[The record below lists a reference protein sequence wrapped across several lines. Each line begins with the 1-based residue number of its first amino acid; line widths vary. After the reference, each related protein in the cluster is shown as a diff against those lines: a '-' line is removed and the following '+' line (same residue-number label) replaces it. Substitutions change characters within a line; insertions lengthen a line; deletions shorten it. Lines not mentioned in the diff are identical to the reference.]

1 MTPLREVSRQRI
13 SMIGAGLA
21 LALLAALAIA
31 MPPNPADLLPAVLFC
46 LLMVFTMTFGVPISQ
61 GSVSLMPMVATA
73 AYLVLGLTLA
83 AWLTFV
89 SAFIRGWII
98 HHWSH
103 KLGARREWESG
114 ATIARTATSA
124 IMHALGI
131 LAGGAVF
138 QLCGGTTPA
147 KVVDLPM
154 LLRLGLLGLTYL
166 SVNYLIAGT
175 YIATLGRAPL
185 RSYLESLPR
194 AAVFEGS
201 PILFA
206 VLIAVTLT
214 QLGLGY
220 FSLLALNLVVGS
232 LIAHRLDLA
241 NRRLARRARELDGL
255 QAVGQALSAS
265 LDVEDIVLAIYA
277 QVARLMPAHEFYVA
291 LYDPHTE
298 GITFPLAVEGWKRV
312 QWRSRQVG
320 NGLTEY
326 VLKSGEPLLIQGDVK
341 GRATALGLDYV
352 ERDLTCWLGV
362 PMIAGTEPLGVIAV
376 QSYTDP
382 KAYDTSHQRVLHTI
396 AAQAAIAIHN
406 AHLYARTDESLARR
420 VQELDSILRTTR
432 DGFLLL
438 DLDWRVLTPNRTL
451 AAWVDVSQSELVG
464 QFLDAPLA
472 HGDSLLRL
480 IGYSFNSFQA
490 DCSALADGAVEQ
502 KQATV
507 LLGPDMRQVER
518 TLIPVRDQAG
528 GISGWLLA
536 FRDKTEEIELER
548 LRDDMTDMLVH
559 DLRSPLTAVMGS
571 VELMKHPF
579 TQADADGFERLRLMA
594 LQNSDRILHIVNQL
608 LDISKLESG
617 QIPLQ
622 PLQLDVETL
631 FREAQARFTP
641 LATEARIQLDLEIA
655 PHLPPLYVDRA
666 LINRVLDNLL
676 DNAIKFTPDGGR
688 VRMWARCDPRLAPDG
703 LLVGVSDDGP
713 GIAPEARHRLFTK
726 FQQVTTIEGRRS
738 GTGLGL
744 AFCRLAV
751 EAHGGRIWVE
761 SELGQG
767 STFLM
772 SLPTNDTEHSD
783 RTGETPGYESRNRT
797 SIAQN

>member
-1 MTPLREVSRQRI
+1 
-13 SMIGAGLA
+13 
-21 LALLAALAIA
+21 
-31 MPPNPADLLPAVLFC
+31 
-46 LLMVFTMTFGVPISQ
+46 
-61 GSVSLMPMVATA
+61 
-73 AYLVLGLTLA
+73 
-83 AWLTFV
+83 
-89 SAFIRGWII
+89 
-98 HHWSH
+98 
-103 KLGARREWESG
+103 
-114 ATIARTATSA
+114 
-124 IMHALGI
+124 
-131 LAGGAVF
+131 
-138 QLCGGTTPA
+138 
-147 KVVDLPM
+147 
-154 LLRLGLLGLTYL
+154 
-166 SVNYLIAGT
+166 
-175 YIATLGRAPL
+175 LGRAQL
-185 RSYLESLPR
+185 RSYLGSLPR
-194 AAVFEGS
+194 VAFFEGG

-214 QLGLGY
+214 QLGPGY
-220 FSLLALNLVVGS
+220 LSLLALNLVIGS

-241 NRRLARRARELDGL
+241 NRQLARRVRELDSL

-265 LDVEDIVLAIYA
+265 LDVENIVLAIYA

-291 LYDPHTE
+291 LYDPQTE

-320 NGLTEY
+320 NGLTAY
-326 VLKSGEPLLIQGDVK
+326 ILKSGEPLLIQGDVK
-341 GRATALGLDYV
+341 GRAAALGLNHI
-352 ERDLTCWLGV
+352 ERELACWLGV
-362 PMIAGTEPLGVIAV
+362 PMMAGTEPLGVIAV

-382 KAYDTSHQRVLHTI
+382 GAYDTSHQRVLRTI
-396 AAQAAIAIHN
+396 AAQAAVAIHN
-406 AHLYARTDESLARR
+406 ARLYARTDESLARR

-451 AAWVDVSQSELVG
+451 ASWVDVSQSELVG

-480 IGYSFNSFQA
+480 IGYSSNSFQA
-490 DCSALADGAVEQ
+490 DYRALMEGAAGQ

-579 TQADADGFERLRLMA
+579 AHADADGFERLRLMA
-594 LQNSDRILHIVNQL
+594 LQNSERILHIVNQL

-617 QIPLQ
+617 QVPLQ
-622 PLQLDVETL
+622 PLPLDVERL
-631 FREAQARFTP
+631 FRESQARFTP

-655 PHLPPLYVDRA
+655 PDMPPLHADPA
-666 LINRVLDNLL
+666 LISRVLDNLL

-688 VRMWARCDPRLAPDG
+688 VRMWARRDPRLAPDG
-703 LLVGVSDDGP
+703 ILVGVSDDGP
-713 GIAPEARHRLFTK
+713 GIAPEARSLLFTK

-761 SELGQG
+761 SEMGRG

-772 SLPTNDTEHSD
+772 TLPTNPTAHSD
-783 RTGETPGYESRNRT
+783 HAEETPDAESRIRA